1 MDGSSI
7 SIQEGATEMTAS
19 KPALLVLPFQARVPG
34 TFEFLSIDVV
44 LRMVNNRQRPM
55 IHIERSYPG
64 ARHAIGWTIF
74 RRTVRSYLYE
84 NEPLFRFERGAR
96 RYIRKAYAIH
106 YSLLGD
112 DGMTYS
118 HLHL

>member
-1 MDGSSI
+1 MMS
-7 SIQEGATEMTAS
+7 T
-19 KPALLVLPFQARVPG
+19 KPDLVILPFKATLPDVSLPLTLEQ
-34 TFEFLSIDVV
+34 TLSL
-44 LRMVNNRQRPM
+44 LRSGVHVQ
-55 IHIERSYPG
+55 IERSQPG
-64 ARHAIGWTIF
+64 APDAIGWTIF
-74 RRTVRSYLYE
+74 RRTPRMYLYE

-96 RYIRKAYAIH
+96 RYIRKAYAIY

>member
-1 MDGSSI
+1 MMP
-7 SIQEGATEMTAS
+7 T
-19 KPALLVLPFQARVPG
+19 KPDLVILPFKATMPDVSLPLTLEQ
-34 TFEFLSIDVV
+34 TLSL
-44 LRMVNNRQRPM
+44 LRSGVHVQ
-55 IHIERSYPG
+55 IERSQPG
-64 ARHAIGWTIF
+64 APDAIGWTIF
-74 RRTVRSYLYE
+74 RRTSRKYLYE

-112 DGMTYS
+112 DGMTHS

>member
-1 MDGSSI
+1 MKP
-7 SIQEGATEMTAS
+7 S
-19 KPALLVLPFQARVPG
+19 KPDLVVLPFTAVIAGTSIHLTLEQALSMLKRVDGARV
-34 TFEFLSIDVV
+34 
-44 LRMVNNRQRPM
+44 R
-55 IHIERSYPG
+55 IERSYPG
-64 ARHAIGWTIF
+64 APHAIGWTIF
-74 RRTVRSYLYE
+74 RRTPKKYLYE

>member
-1 MDGSSI
+1 MMP
-7 SIQEGATEMTAS
+7 T
-19 KPALLVLPFQARVPG
+19 KPDLVILPFKATLPDVSLPLTLEQ
-34 TFEFLSIDVV
+34 TLFL
-44 LRMVNNRQRPM
+44 LRSGVHVQ
-55 IHIERSYPG
+55 IERSQPG
-64 ARHAIGWTIF
+64 APDAIGWTIF
-74 RRTVRSYLYE
+74 RRTSRKYLYE

>member
-1 MDGSSI
+1 MMS
-7 SIQEGATEMTAS
+7 T
-19 KPALLVLPFQARVPG
+19 KPDLVILPFKATLPNVSLPLTLDQ
-34 TFEFLSIDVV
+34 TLSL
-44 LRMVNNRQRPM
+44 LRSGVHVQ
-55 IHIERSYPG
+55 IERSQPG
-64 ARHAIGWTIF
+64 APDAIGWTIF
-74 RRTVRSYLYE
+74 RRTPRKYLYE

-112 DGMTYS
+112 DGMTHS

>member
-1 MDGSSI
+1 MFP
-7 SIQEGATEMTAS
+7 E
-19 KPALLVLPFQARVPG
+19 KPDLVILPFKAALTGSDIPLTLEQSLFLLRSGLRV
-34 TFEFLSIDVV
+34 
-44 LRMVNNRQRPM
+44 Q
-55 IHIERSYPG
+55 IERSYPG
-64 ARHAIGWTIF
+64 APEAIGWTIF
-74 RRTVRSYLYE
+74 RRTPRKFVYE

-112 DGMTYS
+112 DGTTLS

>member
-1 MDGSSI
+1 M
-7 SIQEGATEMTAS
+7 
-19 KPALLVLPFQARVPG
+19 KPHKPDLVVLPFMAVIAGTSIHLTLEQALSMLKRVDG
-34 TFEFLSIDVV
+34 AHV
-44 LRMVNNRQRPM
+44 R
-55 IHIERSYPG
+55 IERSYPG
-64 ARHAIGWTIF
+64 APHAIGWTIF
-74 RRTVRSYLYE
+74 RRTHRKCMYE

-106 YSLLGD
+106 YSLTSD

>member
-1 MDGSSI
+1 MFP
-7 SIQEGATEMTAS
+7 S
-19 KPALLVLPFQARVPG
+19 KPDLVILPFKAVLIGSDISLTLEQ
-34 TFEFLSIDVV
+34 TLSL
-44 LRMVNNRQRPM
+44 LRSGVHVQ
-55 IHIERSYPG
+55 IERSQPG
-64 ARHAIGWTIF
+64 APDAIGWTIF
-74 RRTVRSYLYE
+74 RRTSRMYLYE

>member
-1 MDGSSI
+1 MFP
-7 SIQEGATEMTAS
+7 S
-19 KPALLVLPFQARVPG
+19 KPDLVILPFKAALIGSDNPLTLEQALLL
-34 TFEFLSIDVV
+34 
-44 LRMVNNRQRPM
+44 LRKHEPIQ
-55 IHIERSYPG
+55 IERSQPG
-64 ARHAIGWTIF
+64 APDTIGWTIF
-74 RRTVRSYLYE
+74 RRTLRKYLYE

-112 DGMTYS
+112 DGMTHS

>member
-1 MDGSSI
+1 
-7 SIQEGATEMTAS
+7 MTKL
-19 KPALLVLPFQARVPG
+19 KPDLLVLPFMALIVGTSNHLTFDQAM
-34 TFEFLSIDVV
+34 SM
-44 LRMVNNRQRPM
+44 LRRKENVR
-55 IHIERSYPG
+55 IERSYPG
-64 ARHAIGWTIF
+64 APHAIGWTVF
-74 RRTVRSYLYE
+74 HRTPRKYLYE

-106 YSLLGD
+106 YSLTSD

>member
-1 MDGSSI
+1 MMP
-7 SIQEGATEMTAS
+7 T
-19 KPALLVLPFQARVPG
+19 KPDLVILPFKATLPDVSLPLTLEQ
-34 TFEFLSIDVV
+34 TLSL
-44 LRMVNNRQRPM
+44 LRSGVHVQ
-55 IHIERSYPG
+55 IERSQPG
-64 ARHAIGWTIF
+64 APDAIGWTIS
-74 RRTVRSYLYE
+74 RRTSRKYLYE

-112 DGMTYS
+112 DGMTHS

>member
-1 MDGSSI
+1 MMPI
-7 SIQEGATEMTAS
+7 
-19 KPALLVLPFQARVPG
+19 KPDLVILPFKAALAG
-34 TFEFLSIDVV
+34 TGTLLTLEQTLRWLRSPHSDFV
-44 LRMVNNRQRPM
+44 L
-55 IHIERSYPG
+55 IERSHPG
-64 ARHAIGWTIF
+64 ASDAIGWTIF
-74 RRTVRSYLYE
+74 RRTPRKYLYE

-106 YSLLGD
+106 YSLLGE

>member
-1 MDGSSI
+1 MFP
-7 SIQEGATEMTAS
+7 S
-19 KPALLVLPFQARVPG
+19 KPDLVILPFKAVLIGSDISLTLDQ
-34 TFEFLSIDVV
+34 TLSL
-44 LRMVNNRQRPM
+44 LRSGVHVQ
-55 IHIERSYPG
+55 IERSQPG
-64 ARHAIGWTIF
+64 APDAVGWTIF
-74 RRTVRSYLYE
+74 RRTPRKYLYE

>member
-1 MDGSSI
+1 MMP
-7 SIQEGATEMTAS
+7 T
-19 KPALLVLPFQARVPG
+19 KPDLVILPFKATLPNVSLPLTLDQ
-34 TFEFLSIDVV
+34 TLSL
-44 LRMVNNRQRPM
+44 LRSGVHVQ
-55 IHIERSYPG
+55 IERSQPG
-64 ARHAIGWTIF
+64 APDAIGWTIF
-74 RRTVRSYLYE
+74 CRTPRKYLYE

-112 DGMTYS
+112 DGMTHS

>member
-1 MDGSSI
+1 MMP
-7 SIQEGATEMTAS
+7 T
-19 KPALLVLPFQARVPG
+19 KPDLVILPFKATLPG
-34 TFEFLSIDVV
+34 VELPLTLDQTLSL
-44 LRMVNNRQRPM
+44 LRSGVHVQ
-55 IHIERSYPG
+55 IERSQPD
-64 ARHAIGWTIF
+64 APDAIGWTIF
-74 RRTVRSYLYE
+74 HRTPRKYLYK

-112 DGMTYS
+112 DGMTHS

>member
-1 MDGSSI
+1 MFP
-7 SIQEGATEMTAS
+7 S
-19 KPALLVLPFQARVPG
+19 KPDLVILPFKAALIGSDISLTLEQTLSLLRKG
-34 TFEFLSIDVV
+34 TQI
-44 LRMVNNRQRPM
+44 Q
-55 IHIERSYPG
+55 IERSQPG
-64 ARHAIGWTIF
+64 ALDAIGWTIF
-74 RRTVRSYLYE
+74 RRTPRKYLYE

>member
-1 MDGSSI
+1 MMPI
-7 SIQEGATEMTAS
+7 
-19 KPALLVLPFQARVPG
+19 KPDLVILPFKATLPNVSLPLTLEQ
-34 TFEFLSIDVV
+34 TLSL
-44 LRMVNNRQRPM
+44 LRSGVHVQ
-55 IHIERSYPG
+55 IERSQPG
-64 ARHAIGWTIF
+64 APDAIGWTIF
-74 RRTVRSYLYE
+74 RRTPRKYLYE

-112 DGMTYS
+112 DGMTQS

>member
-1 MDGSSI
+1 MMPD
-7 SIQEGATEMTAS
+7 
-19 KPALLVLPFQARVPG
+19 KPDLIVLPFKASLIGNEVSLTLEQTLRLLRSSQR
-34 TFEFLSIDVV
+34 EFLV
-44 LRMVNNRQRPM
+44 
-55 IHIERSYPG
+55 IERSHPG
-64 ARHAIGWTIF
+64 APDAIGWTIF
-74 RRTVRSYLYE
+74 RRTTRTYLYE

-106 YSLLGD
+106 YSLLGE

>member
-1 MDGSSI
+1 MFP
-7 SIQEGATEMTAS
+7 S
-19 KPALLVLPFQARVPG
+19 KPDLVILPFKAVLIGSDISLTLEQ
-34 TFEFLSIDVV
+34 TLSL
-44 LRMVNNRQRPM
+44 LRCGVHVQ
-55 IHIERSYPG
+55 IERSQPG
-64 ARHAIGWTIF
+64 APDAIGWTIF
-74 RRTVRSYLYE
+74 RRTPRKYLYE

-118 HLHL
+118 HLYL

>member
-1 MDGSSI
+1 MMP
-7 SIQEGATEMTAS
+7 T
-19 KPALLVLPFQARVPG
+19 KPDLVILPFKATLIGSDISLTLEQ
-34 TFEFLSIDVV
+34 TLSL
-44 LRMVNNRQRPM
+44 LRSGVHVQ
-55 IHIERSYPG
+55 IERSQPG
-64 ARHAIGWTIF
+64 ALDAIGWTIF
-74 RRTVRSYLYE
+74 RRTPRKYLYE

-96 RYIRKAYAIH
+96 RHIRKAYAIH

>member
-1 MDGSSI
+1 MFPD
-7 SIQEGATEMTAS
+7 
-19 KPALLVLPFQARVPG
+19 KPDLIVLPFKAALISSGVSLTLEQTLRLWRSPQR
-34 TFEFLSIDVV
+34 EFV
-44 LRMVNNRQRPM
+44 R
-55 IHIERSYPG
+55 IERSYPG
-64 ARHAIGWTIF
+64 APDAIGWTIF
-74 RRTVRSYLYE
+74 HRTARKYLYE
-84 NEPLFRFERGAR
+84 DEPVFRFERGAR